1 MTAAHPQTSRTTGS
15 TAVRRIVLF
24 VVALAFVAVMWE
36 LYKLIGPEDGGDVFG
51 FAILPRSNDIAMPHL
66 WDVAQ
71 RYTEPHRR
79 GSNRAMWRVVLAGA
93 WFSVRLAVLGFAIG
107 LAVGT
112 ALAVVMARFRVVE
125 RGLLPYLVISQTVPI
140 IALAPL
146 VVSWGG
152 RVQIGDYVWPR
163 WLSASVIA
171 AFLAFFPVA
180 VGTLRGLR
188 STPAASVELM
198 DSYAAS
204 WWQSLRVLR
213 FPAAVP
219 HIVPAMKLAA
229 TASVIGVVVA
239 ELSTALRGGIGR
251 LIIEYAQQATTDPE
265 KLFTAVLGAGLVGLA
280 MTGFVSALDAVLM
293 RGRPRE
299 SVMEV
304 VR

>member
-1 MTAAHPQTSRTTGS
+1 MTAARPRTNRASVGP
-15 TAVRRIVLF
+15 AIRRVVLF
-24 VVALAFVAVMWE
+24 VAAIALVAILWE
-36 LYKLIGPEDGGDVFG
+36 LYKLVGPEDGGEVLG
-51 FAILPRSNDIAMPHL
+51 FAILPRSNDLAMPHL
-66 WDVAQ
+66 WDVLQ
-71 RYTEPHRR
+71 RYMEPHRR
-79 GSNRAMWRVVLAGA
+79 GSDRAMWRVVLAGA
-93 WFSVRLAVLGFAIG
+93 WFSFRLAVLGFAIG
-107 LAVGT
+107 LGVGT
-112 ALAVVMARFRVVE
+112 GLAVVMARFRVVE

-163 WLSASVIA
+163 WMSASVIA
-171 AFLAFFPVA
+171 AFLAFFPIA

-188 STPAASVELM
+188 AAPAASVELM

-239 ELSTALRGGIGR
+239 ELTTALRGGIGR

-265 KLFTAVLGAGLVGLA
+265 KLFTAVLGAAVLGLA
-280 MTGFVSALDAVLM
+280 MAGFVSALDAVLM
-293 RGRPRE
+293 RGRPKE
-299 SVMEV
+299 SAMEV